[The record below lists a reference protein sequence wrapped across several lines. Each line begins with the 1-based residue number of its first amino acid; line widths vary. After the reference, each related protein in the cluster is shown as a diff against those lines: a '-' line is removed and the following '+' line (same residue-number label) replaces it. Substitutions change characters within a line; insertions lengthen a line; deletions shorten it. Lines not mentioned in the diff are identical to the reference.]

1 MIVRFFA
8 RKVSLTPGPAYIDL
22 MGDTPYTR
30 TLQMGFRS
38 WGRARFKAAN
48 GEDVVNQEEK
58 KIMQLTTASHGLV
71 HLLEGVLPPLIP
83 LLILEFN
90 TDYFHLGMVVTVFS
104 YAFGL
109 GSLPAGILA
118 DRVGPRRLIS
128 LYLFGAGVLAVLV
141 LGVRSLWTYGV
152 IMGLIGMFC
161 STYHPASNTLIS
173 LAIKEKGKGF
183 GIHGIAGS
191 LGVAVVPVV
200 SAWIAWAM
208 GWRAPHVA
216 FGVLAILVGFYSL
229 TVPGRRPETNPGSFP
244 VTEKKAGKSVSL
256 LNLIVFFLSATA
268 LGLTYKGIMTF
279 LPTYMG
285 QKVQLGFLHL
295 DTVALG
301 GTVAT
306 LALLSGALGQYLAGR
321 LTDRYPPEKVY
332 LGAVALGTIFVF
344 MMAMTTNLVL
354 VVSAILYAFFYFST
368 QPTQNYLLSRYL
380 PTHRHGLG
388 YGIQF
393 FLTFGVGSTAAAVSG
408 YLADRYGLESVFYG
422 MGICFLLSCGFVL
435 FLVYRTR
442 SRSIKAGP

>member
-1 MIVRFFA
+1 
-8 RKVSLTPGPAYIDL
+8 
-22 MGDTPYTR
+22 
-30 TLQMGFRS
+30 
-38 WGRARFKAAN
+38 
-48 GEDVVNQEEK
+48 VNQEEK
-58 KIMQLTTASHGLV
+58 KIMRLTTASHGLV
-71 HLLEGVLPPLIP
+71 HLFEGVLPPLIP
-83 LLILEFN
+83 LLILNFN

-118 DRVGPRRLIS
+118 DRTVPRRLIS
-128 LYLFGAGVLAVLV
+128 IYLFGAGVMAVLV
-141 LGVRSLWTYGV
+141 MGARSLWSYGV

-173 LAIKEKGKGF
+173 LAIREKGKGF

-191 LGVAVVPVV
+191 LGVAVVPVI

-208 GWRAPHVA
+208 GWKAPHVA
-216 FGVLAILVGFYSL
+216 FGVLGLLVGLYSL
-229 TVPGRRPETNPGSFP
+229 TVPARAYRTTLRSSPGFEEEGKRPF
-244 VTEKKAGKSVSL
+244 SL
-256 LNLIVFFLSATA
+256 LNLITFFLSATA

-285 QKVQLGFLHL
+285 HKVHLGFLNL

-332 LGAVALGTIFVF
+332 LGGVALGTIFVF
-344 MMAMTTNLVL
+344 MMAVTTNLILVL
-354 VVSAILYAFFYFST
+354 SAILYAFCYFST

-380 PTHRHGLG
+380 PNYRHGLG
-388 YGIQF
+388 YGILF
-393 FLTFGVGSTAAAVSG
+393 SVTFGVGSTAAAVSG
-408 YLADRYGLESVFYG
+408 YLADRFGLESIFYG

-442 SRSIKAGP
+442 RPVIKGGP